1 MPAAWYVYE
10 LSAQCLSCKLSIS
23 SWCCVAAQLADL
35 KSKLAWKGVGKQAI
49 KSIIVPGEPDLD
61 AKQPT
66 IPMHGGVC

>member
-1 MPAAWYVYE
+1 MYTRQAGRQLDVLRLA
-10 LSAQCLSCKLSIS
+10 
-23 SWCCVAAQLADL
+23 CVRVQLADL